1 MSLSPFP
8 ESRHR
13 FRNCLGISPFRAGNR
28 TSYRQA
34 HQDKE
39 HEMSDGRRRRLCAA
53 GMVLT
58 LAATVAFVGALAM
71 TTTAFARPTSSTHH
85 LATGILNLRGTLRVS
100 STPVQCPPDQSPDN
114 DCRTRTGE
122 GLVPGL
128 GRVSET
134 YLWSYR
140 MGPPACPSD
149 FLGKPLR
156 TSGRLVVAGKG
167 EIHVALQDG
176 ERCIDQE
183 PMRNEPQDFTITGG
197 TGSYKGAS
205 GSGRV
210 ERSLGGGVG
219 GETWNATLE
228 VPGLEFDVTP
238 PTLTGATSKTVRA
251 PKGAKPVRVTY
262 AVSAHDDVDGAVPVS
277 CSPPSGSRF
286 SRGRTDV
293 TCSAT
298 DASANTQ
305 TARFTITVK
314 RRP

>member
-1 MSLSPFP
+1 
-8 ESRHR
+8 
-13 FRNCLGISPFRAGNR
+13 
-28 TSYRQA
+28 
-34 HQDKE
+34 
-39 HEMSDGRRRRLCAA
+39 MSDGRRRRLCAA

-228 VPGLEFDVTP
+228 VPGLEFDVTQQ
-238 PTLTGATSKTVRA
+238 TLTGATSKTVRA